1 MLEQLPATEALVP
14 VRASLEDLAAGTAAL
29 PCDRFDAVLAKEVLH
44 HAADKNAALRALAE
58 LVAPGGRLLIALLS
72 PVLKYPL
79 FDAALERYGRHPA
92 DPADLA
98 RRLTRLGLRAEV
110 STAGFRLAIRKGKWL
125 AMVASRWMSLLSKF
139 DDAELAAGIAQIDAR
154 YGGPVLE
161 FDDTFVFVLA
171 RRSGKHDA
179 LVRSGA

>member
-1 MLEQLPATEALVP
+1 
-14 VRASLEDLAAGTAAL
+14 L

-58 LVAPGGRLLIALLS
+58 LVAPGGRLLIVLLS
-72 PVLKYPL
+72 PVLNYPL

-98 RRLTRLGLRAEV
+98 RRLTRFGLRAEV
-110 STAGFRLAIRKGKWL
+110 STAGFRLAIRKDKWL

-171 RRSGKHDA
+171 RRPGEHDA
-179 LVRSGA
+179 SVRSGV

>member
-1 MLEQLPATEALVP
+1 MEWAEGEVNGLE
-14 VRASLEDLAAGTAAL
+14 
-29 PCDRFDAVLAKEVLH
+29 
-44 HAADKNAALRALAE
+44 RALA
-58 LVAPGGRLLIALLS
+58 VRPRVSDVCMLLDLYEVGDEDTREALFALTREARQRGWWTAYGALDDILLS

-98 RRLTRLGLRAEV
+98 RRLTRFGLRAEV
-110 STAGFRLAIRKGKWL
+110 STAGFRLAIRKDEWL

-171 RRSGKHDA
+171 RRPGEHVAS
-179 LVRSGA
+179 VRSGI